1 MVVFLLRRVCLL
13 HSGCEVLL
21 VHLVRPLE
29 EILLAGL
36 VNIVHYAVLLLQQ
49 KEFVTLNRDRY
60 WGKLLPDFEH
70 HPTESH
76 EKKTT

>member
-1 MVVFLLRRVCLL
+1 MVVFLLGHVCLL

-36 VNIVHYAVLLLQQ
+36 VNVHYAVLLLQQ
-49 KEFVTLNRDRY
+49 KEFVTLNRGRC
-60 WGKLLPDFEH
+60 WGTLLPDFEH